1 MFEEVRKI
9 ELDDGRTLTVIY
21 QGERYLWAAYVA
33 GEPSKPWPD
42 TEPTPAAAMAAYLGW
57 ADDEIPVWA
66 RELSEGWLRE
76 LREAPRYACECCG
89 YRTLLSTGHYEICPV
104 CRWEDDPTTIFD
116 PDEPGGPGPNY
127 ISLTEG
133 RANFEATGT
142 SDHRG
147 RVGEGERDPLPEE
160 YPPAGRGRAAAE

>member
-104 CRWEDDPTTIFD
+104 CRWEDDRAI
-116 PDEPGGPGPNY
+116 GGPDAVSGPNH
-127 ISLTEG
+127 ISLTEA
-133 RANFEATGT
+133 RSNFARFGACDEA
-142 SDHRG
+142 SRPSA
-147 RVGEGERDPLPEE
+147 RDPRPDEMLPREDF
-160 YPPAGRGRAAAE
+160 